1 MPSIL
6 DIGLSGLTAH
16 QRSLAVTGHNI
27 ANASTEGFSRQSSV
41 VQARTADFLGGSSF
55 GTGVEVTGV
64 RRSVNDF
71 FINQLRS
78 DISAFSY
85 SDSLRAQL
93 DQLDAIFSGVSTGL
107 AANQERF
114 FSALQAANDDPTS
127 ITARQVF
134 LDEAQ
139 SLVKKFET
147 LSNQLSDKG
156 KSLNQ
161 LIVTTTGEING
172 LANQIAQI
180 NVAIIE
186 KSGGGNI
193 GELPNDLLD
202 ERDRLLAQLAELVDI
217 RTTPQVDGAINVF
230 IGTGQA
236 LVVGGEAMQLVTQ
249 ASSFNAEVPELA
261 IRTKTATVGLN
272 NAISGGVLGAML
284 VTRDKVVGDTANELG
299 RIAIAIADTVNQQH
313 QLGMDLDGNLGG
325 NFFNDV
331 NSPSAVLLRT
341 KASGNNSLPQDQ
353 MVQVSID
360 NINAL
365 KVSDYRVTFTSPTT
379 YVLTRLS
386 DQKTNAAIDPSL
398 TGTIGALPATLQF
411 DGLSVVLDRTSGN
424 FATGDSF
431 LLQPT
436 KNGAS
441 DIGIA
446 IERPQEIALASPI
459 RTSSNINNQGTGA
472 IGPGLVTDTNVALF
486 TTTPGQ
492 LSPPLLV
499 RFTSATTY
507 DILDNSGGTPVALV
521 PPQTGLTFPPV
532 PANALIPSSFGVQLE
547 ITGQPQTGDTFTLDF
562 NSNGYQDSRN
572 GLAMNTFQTTRVLDN
587 GATTLQGAYGLLI
600 QNVGTQANQA
610 RLNTDAGK
618 TLLEQ
623 SQARRDSVSAVNL
636 DEEAA
641 NLIELEQAYN
651 ASAQVI
657 NIAISIFDTLL
668 GAVRR

>member
-398 TGTIGALPATLQF
+398 TGTIGALPATLQL

-507 DILDNSGGTPVALV
+507 DILDNSGGTPVALA

-547 ITGQPQTGDTFTLDF
+547 ITGQPQAGDTFTLDF